1 MLYPCYSPLPLLL
14 RGWGRRSVV
23 WDLLTCSRTSSLY
36 VLVGRFKSLKE
47 LFTISGHTLQNL
59 FRQRADILRLW
70 IPSKLHHC
78 PHGLGVYKWERR
90 WEWRGL
96 IASAILI
103 SRSANKLRH
112 FRIWY
117 RYAATFELPRPRPHR
132 KGQTN
137 NRLLCAVQALLHIH
151 CQLSINDL
159 GFLNKQAVIVMHYM
173 QNVTYKHCLRSVQ

>member
-117 RYAATFELPRPRPHR
+117 RYAATFELPRPFLCRRPAHTGR
-132 KGQTN
+132 VKLTTGCSA
-137 NRLLCAVQALLHIH
+137 LCKLCCTPIAN
-151 CQLSINDL
+151 SP
-159 GFLNKQAVIVMHYM
+159 
-173 QNVTYKHCLRSVQ
+173 